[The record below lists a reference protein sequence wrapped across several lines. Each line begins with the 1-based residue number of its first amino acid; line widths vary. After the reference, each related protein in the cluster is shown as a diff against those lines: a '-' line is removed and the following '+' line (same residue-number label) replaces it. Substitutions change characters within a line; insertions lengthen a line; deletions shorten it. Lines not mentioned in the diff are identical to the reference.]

1 MDLRGQP
8 GKDGGA
14 NGGAITEQPDM
25 QWQFWIIQT
34 LNSVA
39 FGGLLFLLSSGFSLI
54 FGLMRIPNL
63 AHGAFFMLGAYFGST
78 LLLLNL
84 SCWLAGSGGGLGVG
98 VLGILME
105 RFILRRL
112 AGNEQGQ
119 VLVTLGV
126 SFIIADI
133 CLLVWTGD
141 PMPLAAPQAL
151 RPPLRVWGFAF
162 PTYRLVVLAIALVA
176 ALALYLRMERTRLGA
191 MIRAGV
197 DDMEM
202 ARGVGIPVSRLFTTV
217 FLLGATLAGIGGVL
231 GGPLLN
237 PYPGLDTDMLPL
249 ALIVVI
255 LGGAGS
261 LLGAF
266 VGSFIVGFLYN
277 FAIPLVPHL
286 SYFVL
291 FLPMVLVLV
300 FLPQGL
306 FSRVRI
312 CRCARSSP
320 SPSALWRS
328 WSCRGSSATN
338 SMSTWRPRC

>member
-1 MDLRGQP
+1 
-8 GKDGGA
+8 
-14 NGGAITEQPDM
+14 M

-63 AHGAFFMLGAYFGST
+63 AHGAFFMLGAYFGYT
-78 LLLLNL
+78 LLRLNL
-84 SCWLAGSGGGLGVG
+84 HFWLAAIAGGLGVG
-98 VLGILME
+98 LLGILIE

-151 RPPLRVWGFAF
+151 RPPLRVCGLRVSDLPAG
-162 PTYRLVVLAIALVA
+162 RAGDRARRRAGALP
-176 ALALYLRMERTRLGA
+176 LMERTRLGA

-231 GGPLLN
+231 GGPILN
-237 PYPGLDTDMLPL
+237 AYPGLDNDMLPL

-266 VGSFIVGFLYN
+266 VGSFIVGFIYN
-277 FAIPLVPHL
+277 FGIALVPDL
-286 SYFVL
+286 AYFVL

-306 FSRVRI
+306 FGRVQI
-312 CRCARSSP
+312 
-320 SPSALWRS
+320 
-328 WSCRGSSATN
+328 
-338 SMSTWRPRC
+338 